1 MRRRTAFTTACTPTN
16 TNLFP
21 GSNRKAHVLEDRVQ
35 LRGVLAGQAAHFDRA
50 GARGP
55 VGRWFDAAGVLFFFY
70 FEIEIWPSAL
80 SPSEHHMQRNMG
92 NLHSPTRS
100 TLLSD
105 ISTAAYMR
113 TIQSTKSLNC
123 TGFCQ
128 FGSSI
133 TPKGDHEGILHGKTT
148 HKRRSPTSR
157 QHRHPYLAC

>member
-1 MRRRTAFTTACTPTN
+1 MVPFSLYIVIEPRTAFATTCASTN

-21 GSNRKAHVLEDRVQ
+21 GSNRKADVLENRIQ
-35 LRGVLAGQAAHFDRA
+35 LWGVLAGQAANFDRA

-55 VGRWFDAAGVLFFFY
+55 VRRRFGAAGVLFFFY

-80 SPSEHHMQRNMG
+80 CPSALLTQRNMG

-113 TIQSTKSLNC
+113 TIHSTKSLNC
-123 TGFCQ
+123 TG
-128 FGSSI
+128 
-133 TPKGDHEGILHGKTT
+133 
-148 HKRRSPTSR
+148 
-157 QHRHPYLAC
+157 